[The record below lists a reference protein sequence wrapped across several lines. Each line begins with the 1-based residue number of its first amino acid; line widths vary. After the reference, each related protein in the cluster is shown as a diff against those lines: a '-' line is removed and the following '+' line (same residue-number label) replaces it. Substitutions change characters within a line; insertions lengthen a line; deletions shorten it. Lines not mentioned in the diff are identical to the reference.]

1 MQIEAQ
7 VTYFTTFISSKLKEG
22 YRLDTDIE
30 H

>member
-7 VTYFTTFISSKLKEG
+7 VTYFTTFISSKLKELD
-22 YRLDTDIE
+22 RLGTDIE